1 MGSVITIEEH
11 FFVFGRLIITTVI
24 STLEEDPV
32 NLAGAS
38 MHIVILRSACH
49 CKHC

>member
-1 MGSVITIEEH
+1 MGSVITIEKH
-11 FFVFGRLIITTVI
+11 FFGRLIITTVI

-32 NLAGAS
+32 NPAGAS